1 MNAGRGPDLDFLI
14 LQYQVLSNRQQMH
27 NTFVW
32 NVPALLFTAESI
44 LWGVSFGGAPHEI
57 RCCISF
63 ISALVAFASWQQFER
78 GRLMEI
84 ADAEQLYSIEKMI
97 KGSNNWQSMIVYHK
111 LNERTIFV
119 SGEEQN
125 LWTYLNQENYFP
137 RFNPLAHIRTFLV
150 WRVMFA
156 IVFLFS
162 TSLFVYN
169 LCGCPFS

>member
-1 MNAGRGPDLDFLI
+1 MNTEKPDFSFLL
-14 LQYQVLSNRQQMH
+14 LQYQALSGRQQMH

-44 LWGVSFGGAPHEI
+44 LWGISFGDVPNEI

-84 ADAEQLYSIEKMI
+84 ADAEQLYAIEQAMKDAGI
-97 KGSNNWQSMIVYHK
+97 WPLMIVYHK
-111 LNERTIFV
+111 LDKRTLLV
-119 SGEEQN
+119 SGKEQN
-125 LWTYLNQENYFP
+125 LWSNLTQKNYFP
-137 RFNPLAHIRTFLV
+137 RHNPLAHIRTFLV

-162 TSLFVYN
+162 ALLFVYN
-169 LCGCPFS
+169 LCLT